1 MATIQMDNYRA
12 AINEMT
18 GLLEA
23 LKEAIGPIENSIAE
37 AEIAGNKEVSGIG
50 VEAVVDTSK
59 GKVKAAL
66 DKIIGETHAGIWNL
80 NQIREVV
87 KMLGEGF

>member
-23 LKEAIGPIENSIAE
+23 LKEATVMVENRIAE
-37 AEIAGNKEVSGIG
+37 AEIAGNKEVAGIG

-59 GKVKAAL
+59 DKVKAAL
-66 DKIIGETHAGIWNL
+66 GGMIGDTHDCIWNL
-80 NQIREVV
+80 NEIREIVR
-87 KMLGEGF
+87 MLREGF